1 MRSLFLIKEP
11 LLVEGLSTL
20 LSKMVDELSLKVAED
35 GNEDEILQL
44 VSEKNFDLFVL
55 DTVSYKEQAIDLIQ
69 VLKNH
74 VPQLKI
80 IFIYERLSREI
91 LGAYRAGI
99 SGTFFRGDSLDTIK
113 IVFQTVLNGE
123 IYVPHT
129 IIINL
134 ICEGHLFFDMPDLIN
149 LLSEKEIAVLKQLR
163 RGKRMK
169 EVAQQLS
176 MAPSTLSTHKL
187 RIAQKLNLVSDSD
200 FDSFL
205 IAYENWQKTNS
216 QSSKKAPSTKSEGA
230 S

>member
-20 LSKMVDELSLKVAED
+20 LSKMVNDLSLKVAEH
-35 GNEDEILQL
+35 GEEVEILQL
-44 VSEKNFDLFVL
+44 VSEKSFELFVL
-55 DTVSYKEQAIDLIQ
+55 DTFSYKKNAIELIP
-69 VLKNH
+69 VLKKH
-74 VPQLKI
+74 IPSIKI

-91 LGAYRAGI
+91 LDAYRAGF
-99 SGTFFRGDSLDTIK
+99 SGSFFRGDSLDTIK
-113 IVFQTVLNGE
+113 IAFQTVLNGE
-123 IYVPHT
+123 IYVPHS

-163 RGKRMK
+163 KGQRMK
-169 EVAQQLS
+169 EVAQSLS

-200 FDSFL
+200 FGSFL
-205 IAYENWQKTNS
+205 VAYENWQKTS
-216 QSSKKAPSTKSEGA
+216 AQHPKKAPPTKIEGD
-230 S
+230 

>member
-20 LSKMVDELSLKVAED
+20 LSKMVNDHSLKVAEH
-35 GNEDEILQL
+35 GEEGEILQL
-44 VSEKNFDLFVL
+44 ISEKSFELFVL
-55 DTVSYKEQAIDLIQ
+55 DIFSYKKNAIELIP
-69 VLKNH
+69 VLKKNIPH
-74 VPQLKI
+74 IKI
-80 IFIYERLSREI
+80 IFIYEQLSREI

-99 SGTFFRGDSLDTIK
+99 SGSFFRGDSLDTIK

-123 IYVPHT
+123 VYVPHT

-163 RGKRMK
+163 KGQRMK
-169 EVAQQLS
+169 EVAQSLS

-205 IAYENWQKTNS
+205 IAYENWQKTS
-216 QSSKKAPSTKSEGA
+216 AQHPKKAPPTKIEGA
-230 S
+230 

>member
-20 LSKMVDELSLKVAED
+20 LSKMVDELSLKVAE
-35 GNEDEILQL
+35 GGKEDEILQL

-91 LGAYRAGI
+91 LSAYRAGI

>member
-35 GNEDEILQL
+35 GKEAEILQL
-44 VSEKNFDLFVL
+44 VSEKNFELFVL

-91 LGAYRAGI
+91 LSAYRAGI

>member
-35 GNEDEILQL
+35 GKEAEILQL

-55 DTVSYKEQAIDLIQ
+55 DTVSYNEQAIDLIQ

-74 VPQLKI
+74 IPQLKI

-91 LGAYRAGI
+91 LSAYRAGI

>member
-20 LSKMVDELSLKVAED
+20 LSKMVDELSLKVAE
-35 GNEDEILQL
+35 GGKEDEILQL

-91 LGAYRAGI
+91 LSAYRAGI

-169 EVAQQLS
+169 EVAQHLS

-216 QSSKKAPSTKSEGA
+216 QPSKKAPSTKSEGA

>member
-20 LSKMVDELSLKVAED
+20 LSKMVKDLSLNVAEQAKE
-35 GNEDEILQL
+35 GEILKL
-44 VSEKNFDLFVL
+44 LSEKSFDLFVL
-55 DTVSYKEQAIDLIQ
+55 DTVSYKEQANDLLRI
-69 VLKNH
+69 LKNNT
-74 VPQLKI
+74 PQIKI

-91 LGAYRAGI
+91 LTAYRAGI
-99 SGTFFRGDSLDTIK
+99 SGSFFRGDSLETIK

-123 IYVPHT
+123 IYVPHS

-149 LLSEKEIAVLKQLR
+149 LLSEKEIEVLKQLR
-163 RGKRMK
+163 KGKRMK
-169 EVAQQLS
+169 EVAQNLS

-187 RIAQKLNLVSDSD
+187 RIAQKLNLVNEAD

-205 IAYENWQKTNS
+205 VAYQNWQRSNGQNK
-216 QSSKKAPSTKSEGA
+216 
-230 S
+230 